1 MGVLERTDHRQTY
14 FSKGANADWTIPQ
27 GFECYS
33 EAEHRTWTMLYER
46 QADILPG
53 RACDA
58 FLHGLDA
65 LDLHGHGIPDFR
77 QLNEKLLALTGW
89 RIVAVPGLVP
99 DAVFFEH
106 LANRRFPAG
115 NFIRGANELDYLEEP
130 DVFHDVFGHVPMLTD
145 PVFADYMQAYGKGGL
160 RALSLGSLANLARL
174 YWYTVEFG
182 LLETSQGLR
191 IYGAG
196 IVSSRTES
204 IFALTSDSPNRLG
217 FDLER
222 VMRTLYR
229 IDDFQQVYFVIPSL
243 QYLLDVTT
251 GTDFGPLYAKL
262 SRMPGIPI
270 AAIEPSDR
278 IVTRGTQDYARSG
291 GRMRQGAA
299 VP

>member
-1 MGVLERTDHRQTY
+1 MGVLERTDHRQTD

-27 GFECYS
+27 GFERYS

-204 IFALTSDSPNRLG
+204 IFALTSDLPNRLG

-262 SRMPGIPI
+262 SRMTDIPI

-291 GRMRQGAA
+291 GRLRQGAA

>member
-1 MGVLERTDHRQTY
+1 MGVVERADHPQTNLP
-14 FSKGANADWTIPQ
+14 KGANLDWTIPQ
-27 GFECYS
+27 GFEHYS
-33 EAEHRTWTMLYER
+33 EAEHRTWTALYER
-46 QADILPG
+46 QAGILPG

-58 FLHGLDA
+58 FLRGLEA
-65 LDLHGHGIPDFR
+65 LDLHGHGIPDF
-77 QLNEKLLALTGW
+77 QELNEKLLKLTGW
-89 RIVAVPGLVP
+89 QIVAVPGLVP

-115 NFIRGANELDYLEEP
+115 NFIRGADQLDYLQEP

-145 PVFADYMQAYGKGGL
+145 PIFADYMQAYGKGGL
-160 RALSLGSLANLARL
+160 RALSLGHLANLARL

-182 LLETSQGLR
+182 LMETPEGLR

-196 IVSSRTES
+196 IVSSRSES
-204 IFALTSDSPNRLG
+204 IFALESDSPNRIG

-251 GTDFGPLYAKL
+251 GTDFAPLYARL
-262 SRMPGIPI
+262 STMPDIPI
-270 AAIEPSDR
+270 AAIEPGDK
-278 IVTRGTQDYARSG
+278 VFTRGTQEYARSG
-291 GRMRQGAA
+291 GRMRGTA
-299 VP
+299 